1 MAGSLGARYGATAF
15 AVDECVVERLG
26 CRSEYGVGVARRHG
40 QRDLHRC
47 GRGLR

>member
-1 MAGSLGARYGATAF
+1 MAGSLAARYGATALV
-15 AVDECVVERLG
+15 VDECVVECLG
-26 CRSEYGVGVARRHG
+26 CRGEYGVGVARRHG